1 MDGSIVTSHGSSSET
16 ISRNSGK
23 ISKRRSSAP
32 ARSLALSLASASIS
46 SEHRCTNQGRRG
58 IKTTTF
64 DKVFIYEFSLT
75 LGDNPA
81 VREGCPVALGSECVH
96 KTVLDMDSFE
106 QSRRRFIHK
115 RRRGKDLYIPV
126 YDRAALLMS
135 QGFTLEQIVET
146 VLEVEKIKKS
156 RQECMKLNG
165 WQKLNYAIDSAGK
178 SIIRKLTNGNNSKIR
193 WNNDKNSPN
202 LSGDSDNIKGGRDQ
216 KRGNVVQAARMA

>member
-1 MDGSIVTSHGSSSET
+1 
-16 ISRNSGK
+16 
-23 ISKRRSSAP
+23 
-32 ARSLALSLASASIS
+32 
-46 SEHRCTNQGRRG
+46 
-58 IKTTTF
+58 
-64 DKVFIYEFSLT
+64 
-75 LGDNPA
+75 
-81 VREGCPVALGSECVH
+81 
-96 KTVLDMDSFE
+96 
-106 QSRRRFIHK
+106 
-115 RRRGKDLYIPV
+115 
-126 YDRAALLMS
+126 MS

-178 SIIRKLTNGNNSKIR
+178 SIIRKLTNGNNSKTR